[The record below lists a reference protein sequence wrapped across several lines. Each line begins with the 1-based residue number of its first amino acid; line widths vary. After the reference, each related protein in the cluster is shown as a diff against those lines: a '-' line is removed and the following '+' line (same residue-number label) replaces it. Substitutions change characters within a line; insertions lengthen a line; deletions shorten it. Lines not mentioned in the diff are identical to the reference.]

1 MTPQQKQVIGGVVGT
16 VAGVAV
22 IGLLLMLFLR
32 YKKRK
37 GTPVMLDGQSRTG
50 TAGLRALGDG
60 ASGGNGSGGA
70 MVERSAASGAVA
82 AALAG
87 LTGKKT
93 LPFSRSAESGERG
106 FYRVSGRKL
115 PSVLHT
121 GGDGY
126 SDPRES
132 TASGSSDYYRG
143 SQAFEP
149 ASGSGG
155 QLALGVPMRPVSGV
169 PIIRSGPARVA
180 ITENPFADPP
190 ASPNN
195 LSTRT
200 LGSRDSPRAS
210 GSRFQEGI

>member
-1 MTPQQKQVIGGVVGT
+1 
-16 VAGVAV
+16 
-22 IGLLLMLFLR
+22 
-32 YKKRK
+32 
-37 GTPVMLDGQSRTG
+37 
-50 TAGLRALGDG
+50 
-60 ASGGNGSGGA
+60 